1 MVGGPLTMSERYEVP
16 FRTPGLEARCECGQL
31 IAKVQDNGIEL
42 KCKRCKRI
50 VLIPYTRIEGWAT
63 LSKSPY

>member
-1 MVGGPLTMSERYEVP
+1 MSERYEVP
-16 FRTPGLEARCECGQL
+16 FRTPAQEARCECGQL

-63 LSKSPY
+63 LSKPPY